1 MGGATPAPP
10 PIFLY
15 TKGTKGTLVEGTKGT
30 RVEGSKNTCPLV
42 GCDLRIYCISNQSI
56 DTLRAMHRGI
66 ARVTGLA
73 STANRLAVCV
83 QRQQQFV
90 QQQSQQQ

>member
-1 MGGATPAPP
+1 M
-10 PIFLY
+10 
-15 TKGTKGTLVEGTKGT
+15 
-30 RVEGSKNTCPLV
+30 
-42 GCDLRIYCISNQSI
+42 YCISDQSI

-66 ARVTGLA
+66 ACVNGLA

>member
-1 MGGATPAPP
+1 
-10 PIFLY
+10 
-15 TKGTKGTLVEGTKGT
+15 
-30 RVEGSKNTCPLV
+30 
-42 GCDLRIYCISNQSI
+42 
-56 DTLRAMHRGI
+56 MHRGI
-66 ARVTGLA
+66 ARVIGLA